1 MAKKNKKAVVVDA
14 VVTESPAPTPTV
26 EQPVVNN
33 GIRFD
38 IPAPKRGKVRSRIM
52 ELVEAGPGACKDFK
66 VENAKSFQ
74 IGVIS
79 AGRVKGLKFATQILG
94 DKATV
99 RVWYNGQREA
109 TPALVAA

>member
-1 MAKKNKKAVVVDA
+1 MAKKNEVVKA
-14 VVTESPAPTPTV
+14 ETV
-26 EQPVVNN
+26 EQPVASN

-79 AGRVKGLKFATQILG
+79 AGRVKGLKFATQILE

-99 RVWYNGQREA
+99 RVWYNGKREA
-109 TPALVAA
+109 APVPAN